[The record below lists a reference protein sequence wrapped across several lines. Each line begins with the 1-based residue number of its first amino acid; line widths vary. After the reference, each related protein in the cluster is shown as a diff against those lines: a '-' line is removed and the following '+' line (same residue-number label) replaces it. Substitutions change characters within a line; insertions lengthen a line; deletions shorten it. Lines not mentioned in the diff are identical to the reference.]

1 MYIAHIWC
9 MYHVSFGRGCA
20 APTLRTQPMAQSC
33 TDLNITIYNEM
44 HLKPTMFYIQYY
56 PAAKVEKQSLQ
67 PIIIYNHVCWCGLVE
82 TYHTALHCN
91 KCEIVMTTIE
101 NPDVCIHHSESLR
114 CSRWQARQ
122 SIQSCLV
129 QRLSRPQKIHAQLS
143 VDLYD
148 IQKWRSL
155 KYITHDNIIT
165 T

>member
-33 TDLNITIYNEM
+33 TDLNITIYKEM

-91 KCEIVMTTIE
+91 KCEIVMTKPRRMHTSFRVTTLQPLASQAKHPVLLGAE
-101 NPDVCIHHSESLR
+101 AKSTSEDTCTTERWSLWY
-114 CSRWQARQ
+114 SKMTV
-122 SIQSCLV
+122 S
-129 QRLSRPQKIHAQLS
+129 KIHNP
-143 VDLYD
+143 
-148 IQKWRSL
+148 W
-155 KYITHDNIIT
+155 
-165 T
+165 